1 MAAGRL
7 PLTAADPCHPGLLF
21 GVGGVGGG
29 CRRQNTQKEL
39 RYQTQSLL
47 AEGRR
52 YVDALHE
59 ARGLRLL
66 AAVQLSAAGI
76 RHGTWK

>member
-21 GVGGVGGG
+21 GVGGGV
-29 CRRQNTQKEL
+29 QNTQREL
-39 RYQTQSLL
+39 RYQAQSLL